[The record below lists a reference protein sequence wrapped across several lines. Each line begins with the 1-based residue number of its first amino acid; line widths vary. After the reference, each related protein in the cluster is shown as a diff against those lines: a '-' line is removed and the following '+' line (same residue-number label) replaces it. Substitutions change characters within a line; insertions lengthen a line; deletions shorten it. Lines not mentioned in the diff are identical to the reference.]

1 MLVIFL
7 SQNTCLCSKHQNFAL
22 KCKCL
27 QNLEVCSITNPDSF
41 VRSKDEEKICS
52 VLDQIPVE
60 TVKFSQWKRVK
71 VQIGGKVK
79 DKTRLVSVKVPT
91 EEFKTIF
98 KNEIESFREHVGGV
112 KSQYK
117 AVKDLKE
124 KLLPGQVMLQMDF
137 AEDYHYQN
145 TDEVQNACFGAANV
159 IIFPVIAYYR
169 PEPSDDLCVP
179 LKLRNHFRRRKS

>member
-1 MLVIFL
+1 M
-7 SQNTCLCSKHQNFAL
+7 
-22 KCKCL
+22 
-27 QNLEVCSITNPDSF
+27 CSITNPDSF
-41 VRSKDEEKICS
+41 IRSKDEEEIGA
-52 VLDQIPVE
+52 VLDQIATE

-71 VQIGGKVK
+71 VEIIEKVK

-98 KNEIESFREHVGGV
+98 KNEMESFREHVGRV

-137 AEDYHYQN
+137 AEDCHCQN
-145 TDEVQNACFGAANV
+145 TEEVQNAYFGAANV
-159 IIFPVIAYYR
+159 TIFPVVAYYR
-169 PEPSDDLCVP
+169 PEPSNDVLYKASQSFPTKKIMMPVQFMPFC
-179 LKLRNHFRRRKS
+179 KSFCRM